1 MANVIDRIRLTL
13 DPQSAANA
21 LYGVLLQWK
30 KADDELHDSHALR
43 NPRRRELIGRRDA
56 FERTLAEFMGVTAQS
71 VRPLLRNHFKETKET
86 S

>member
-21 LYGVLLQWK
+21 LYAVLLQWH
-30 KADDELHDSHALR
+30 KADDELSGHSLR

-56 FERTLAEFMGVTAQS
+56 YEHTLAAFMGVTAQS
-71 VRPLLRNHFKETKET
+71 VRPLLRDHFKEIK
-86 S
+86 

>member
-21 LYGVLLQWK
+21 LYEVLLQWK
-30 KADDELHDSHALR
+30 KADDELTEQHAR
-43 NPRRRELIGRRDA
+43 NPRRRELLGRRDA
-56 FERTLAEFMGVTAQS
+56 YERVLAAFMGVTAQS
-71 VRPLLRNHFKETKET
+71 VRPLLRGHFKE

>member
-21 LYGVLLQWK
+21 LYEVLLQWK
-30 KADDELHDSHALR
+30 KADDELSERHSLR

-56 FERTLAEFMGVTAQS
+56 FERVLAAFMGVTAQA
-71 VRPLLRNHFKETKET
+71 VRPLLRNHFEEKP
-86 S
+86 

>member
-21 LYGVLLQWK
+21 LYAVLLRWK
-30 KADDELHDSHALR
+30 KTDDELNNGHSLR

-56 FERTLAEFMGVTAQS
+56 YENTLAEFMGVHGSS
-71 VRPLLRNHFKETKET
+71 VRPLLRSHFEEKP
-86 S
+86 

>member
-21 LYGVLLQWK
+21 LYEVLLQWK
-30 KADDELHDSHALR
+30 KSDDELQEHALR

-56 FERTLAEFMGVTAQS
+56 YERVLAAFMGVHGSS
-71 VRPLLRNHFKETKET
+71 VRPLLRDHFKEN

>member
-21 LYGVLLQWK
+21 LYDVLLQWK
-30 KADDELHDSHALR
+30 RADDELSDIHTRR
-43 NPRRRELIGRRDA
+43 NQRRRELFARREA
-56 FERTLAEFMGVTAQS
+56 YERVLAAFMGVTPQS
-71 VRPLLRNHFKETKET
+71 VRPLLRDHFTEPT

>member
-21 LYGVLLQWK
+21 LYDVLLQWH
-30 KADDELHDSHALR
+30 KADDELSDRHSLR

-56 FERTLAEFMGVTAQS
+56 YERTLAAFMGVTAQS
-71 VRPLLRNHFKETKET
+71 VRPLLRDHFKDIT
-86 S
+86 

>member
-21 LYGVLLQWK
+21 LYEVLLRWK
-30 KADDELHDSHALR
+30 RADEELAEHHSMR

-56 FERTLAEFMGVTAQS
+56 YETVLAAFMGVTSGS
-71 VRPLLRNHFKETKET
+71 VRPLLRGHFEEKP
-86 S
+86 

>member
-21 LYGVLLQWK
+21 LYEVLLQWK
-30 KADDELHDSHALR
+30 KADDELTDYHLR
-43 NPRRRELIGRRDA
+43 NMRRKELYARRDA
-56 FERTLAEFMGVTAQS
+56 YERTLAAFMGVTSQS
-71 VRPLLRNHFKETKET
+71 VRPLLRGHFKEN